1 MNMRMLSLLV
11 AAGVVFTLSKEA
23 TAFPTTAK
31 LTAGDDILLI
41 QSFPSDG
48 DSRPE
53 GPGRDV
59 EGGSGPAAGA
69 QGGGTASGADSLR
82 LVRRDFL
89 TIKSAS
95 LRFDRRIETCD
106 DLDLE
111 SLQECLGG
119 ALDAY
124 AQDLGKA
131 EVLLPPD
138 ESPVPQIIERAARK
152 VRSAASKGQA
162 IAAVREAAAAVR
174 KSIALL
180 VADDPIV
187 QSLTTRAGATIV
199 SSLARTDAKLEQAV
213 GL

>member
-1 MNMRMLSLLV
+1 
-11 AAGVVFTLSKEA
+11 
-23 TAFPTTAK
+23 
-31 LTAGDDILLI
+31 
-41 QSFPSDG
+41 
-48 DSRPE
+48 
-53 GPGRDV
+53 
-59 EGGSGPAAGA
+59 
-69 QGGGTASGADSLR
+69 
-82 LVRRDFL
+82 
-89 TIKSAS
+89 